1 MSDVSLGYAIGL
13 KPAEAI
19 EYFQAKNFTI
29 GFNWHDVEA
38 ETHACGF
45 TVAGILKMDVLGT
58 IHQSLQTA
66 LDQGQS
72 QATWEKTI
80 QPELERKGWM
90 GSGLKADEDGVLE
103 GKQLMPYRLDT
114 IFRTNMQSSYMA
126 GQYQQQLANVS
137 FRPYWEYVAVMDNR
151 TRPAHAALNGQTF
164 RWDDPFWDACYPPNG
179 YRCRC
184 RVRTRSAADMKDHPI
199 GVLSSEGRMHVVN
212 QPWGTDGT
220 ARPVMA
226 YKDPKSGKL
235 FAPDPGFGHNA
246 GRTYLSS
253 LGQNLLEKATVA
265 EPQLASRAMRETL
278 ENPILRQHIGRD
290 VTRWQQQIVNYPAF
304 AGDRR
309 YVGGLSPQLL
319 DALPA
324 HQVKPTSATIA
335 LPGQLVA
342 DTLDDTQPGWAQLPD
357 LLYSPD
363 VVVWDAAE
371 QLLHYI
377 ADGGVAPRA
386 AAVKVI
392 DGQPQVAGAGPLD
405 DAMRAQ
411 LTGLPV
417 WSGGW
422 K

>member
-1 MSDVSLGYAIGL
+1 MADVDLGYAIGL

-19 EYFQAKNFTI
+19 EYFQAKNFTV

-38 ETHACGF
+38 ETHACSF
-45 TVAGILKMDVLGT
+45 TVAGIMKMDVLGT
-58 IHQSLQTA
+58 VHQSLQTA
-66 LDQGQS
+66 LDTGQS
-72 QATWEKTI
+72 QASWAKTV

-90 GSGLKADEDGVLE
+90 GSGLKADDDGVLE

-114 IFRTNMQSSYMA
+114 IFQTNMQSSYMA
-126 GQYQQQLANVS
+126 GAYQQQLANVS

-151 TRPAHAALNGQTF
+151 TRPTHAALNGQTF
-164 RWDDPFWDACYPPNG
+164 AWDDPFWDACYPPNG

-184 RVRTRSAADMKDHPI
+184 RVRTRSVQDMKDHPT
-199 GVLSSEGRMHVVN
+199 GVLSSEGRMQVIQ

-220 ARPVMA
+220 TRPVMA
-226 YKDPKSGKL
+226 YKDPKSGTL

-246 GRTYLSS
+246 GRSYLST
-253 LGQNLLEKATVA
+253 LGQRLQEKATAA
-265 EPQLASRAMRETL
+265 EPHIAAMALRETL
-278 ENPILRQHIGRD
+278 ENPTLRQHIGSD
-290 VTRWQQQIVNYPAF
+290 LTSWQRQIAQYPEF
-304 AGDRR
+304 ASDRR

-319 DALPA
+319 AALPA

-335 LPGQLVA
+335 LTGKRVA
-342 DTLDDTQPGWAQLPD
+342 DASQDNQPDWAALPD

-363 VVVWDAAE
+363 AVAWDAAS
-371 QLLHYI
+371 QVLHYI
-377 ADGGVAPRA
+377 IDGSAPRT

-392 DGQPQVAGAGPLD
+392 NGQPQVVSSGMLNSTL
-405 DAMRAQ
+405 RAQ

-417 WSGGW
+417 LSGGW

>member
-1 MSDVSLGYAIGL
+1 MSDVDLGYAIGL
-13 KPAEAI
+13 KPADAI
-19 EYFQAKNFTI
+19 NYFQAKNFTI

-38 ETHACGF
+38 ESHACGF
-45 TVAGILKMDVLGT
+45 TVAGIMKMDVLGT
-58 IHQSLQTA
+58 IHQSLQAA
-66 LDQGQS
+66 LENGQS
-72 QATWEKTI
+72 QASWEKTI
-80 QPELERKGWM
+80 QPVLEQKGWM
-90 GSGLKADEDGVLE
+90 GSSLKADEDGVLE

-114 IFRTNMQSSYMA
+114 IFRTNMQSAYMA
-126 GQYQQQLANVS
+126 GQYRQQVANVS

-184 RVRTRSAADMKDHPI
+184 RVRTRSEADMKDHPI
-199 GVLSSEGRMHVVN
+199 GVLSSEGRMQVVQ

-220 ARPVMA
+220 TRPVMA
-226 YKDPKSGKL
+226 YKNPKSGKL

-265 EPQLASRAMRETL
+265 EPQLAARALRETL
-278 ENPILRQHIGRD
+278 EEPVLRQHIGRD
-290 VTRWQQQIVNYPAF
+290 VVRWQQQIAQHPEF
-304 AGDRR
+304 AADRR

-319 DALPA
+319 DALPSR
-324 HQVKPTSATIA
+324 QGKPSSATIA
-335 LPGQLVA
+335 LMGQQVA
-342 DTLDDTQPGWAQLPD
+342 ETLAEAQPDWAQLPD

-363 VVVWDAAE
+363 VVVWDAAA
-371 QLLHYI
+371 QLLHY
-377 ADGGVAPRA
+377 AMDSETDAHVATVSLA
-386 AAVKVI
+386 
-392 DGQPQVAGAGPLD
+392 DGQPQVVKSGPLG
-405 DAMRAQ
+405 ATTRAQ

-417 WSGGW
+417 LSGGW